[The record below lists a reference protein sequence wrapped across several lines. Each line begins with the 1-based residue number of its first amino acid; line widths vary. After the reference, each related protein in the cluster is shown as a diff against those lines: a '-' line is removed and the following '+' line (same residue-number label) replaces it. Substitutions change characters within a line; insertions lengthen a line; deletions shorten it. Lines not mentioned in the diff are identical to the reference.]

1 MTTQTTNY
9 LLWMYNST
17 TDQSETFLD
26 YRSDI
31 AGTSSASNMMKIDA
45 ALGDH
50 DTAITAL
57 EAKKNI
63 ITVAATYI
71 SPNYYEATV
80 AAITSY
86 DTDQVIALS
95 LDADSNGTVT
105 LNISSLGTKSVMK
118 VNSSATAINLSGSD
132 MRAGREYNCKYDG
145 TRWIWMDATAA
156 DQINVNG
163 TSGNLTM
170 INSDNELEDSTV
182 DPADFVTKALFDA
195 QTILAATTD
204 DTPAALTV
212 AEQTL
217 IGRITAGNIDDLT
230 ATQVRT
236 LLDVAQ
242 GAEVNPNLISQAE
255 AEAGTATTERIWSAL
270 RVAQAIAALAAGA
283 DVSAATIWKFTF

>member
-1 MTTQTTNY
+1 
-9 LLWMYNST
+9 
-17 TDQSETFLD
+17 
-26 YRSDI
+26 
-31 AGTSSASNMMKIDA
+31 MMKIDA